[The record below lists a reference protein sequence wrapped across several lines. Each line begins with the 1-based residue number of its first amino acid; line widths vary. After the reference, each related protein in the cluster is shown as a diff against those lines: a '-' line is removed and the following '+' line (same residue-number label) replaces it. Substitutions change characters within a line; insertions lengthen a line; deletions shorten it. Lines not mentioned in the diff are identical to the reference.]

1 MHGFKYSP
9 EWQDNQDRFFGF
21 FYFYFSTGSTQYS
34 VQKKKKRMKEKTKN
48 NWQQKSRS
56 SKEHKSKKDIA
67 WPRRKPD
74 YDFTDKECN
83 NINHLTTLYTPDFA

>member
-1 MHGFKYSP
+1 
-9 EWQDNQDRFFGF
+9 
-21 FYFYFSTGSTQYS
+21 
-34 VQKKKKRMKEKTKN
+34 MKEKTKK

>member
-1 MHGFKYSP
+1 
-9 EWQDNQDRFFGF
+9 
-21 FYFYFSTGSTQYS
+21 
-34 VQKKKKRMKEKTKN
+34 MKEKTKN

-67 WPRRKPD
+67 WPRRKSD

-83 NINHLTTLYTPDFA
+83 NINHLTTLYTPDFALA